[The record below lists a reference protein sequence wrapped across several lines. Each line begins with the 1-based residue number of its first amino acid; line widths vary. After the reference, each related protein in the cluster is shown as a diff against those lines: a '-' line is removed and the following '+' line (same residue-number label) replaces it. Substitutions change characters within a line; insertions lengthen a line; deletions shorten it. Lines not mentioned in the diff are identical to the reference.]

1 MYIMRAFAERCF
13 RTDHNFAIDESF
25 FFFFDCPFIPDLGL
39 TCKSTDLS
47 ITLLNIQSLQKHA
60 IDISG
65 DVRFHTDILS
75 FPYRN
80 KSSLMKIFLH
90 LMCNYLLKTNLSN
103 LLYVSEEH
111 FLLKKCIKNK
121 CSRTN
126 VQKKEAMNNKSREE
140 HILLFHLKSTLTL
153 FCFTRSLIL

>member
-1 MYIMRAFAERCF
+1 MISLAGWYEYLRPRLLQRWYFCIQWSWRYRVKKETGKKSGQLIVCCKTSSVKTCIIYKPVNWFELQISWLWCIWCELLLKGVFEQTIILQSMKV
-13 RTDHNFAIDESF
+13 F
-25 FFFFDCPFIPDLGL
+25 FFFNCPFIPDLGL

-80 KSSLMKIFLH
+80 KSSLMKIFL
-90 LMCNYLLKTNLSN
+90 T
-103 LLYVSEEH
+103 
-111 FLLKKCIKNK
+111 
-121 CSRTN
+121 
-126 VQKKEAMNNKSREE
+126 
-140 HILLFHLKSTLTL
+140 
-153 FCFTRSLIL
+153 

>member
-1 MYIMRAFAERCF
+1 MMYMMRAFAERCF

-25 FFFFDCPFIPDLGL
+25 VFFFGCPFIPDLGL

-47 ITLLNIQSLQKHA
+47 ITLLNIQSLRKHA

-80 KSSLMKIFLH
+80 KSSLMKIFLI
-90 LMCNYLLKTNLSN
+90 YR
-103 LLYVSEEH
+103 
-111 FLLKKCIKNK
+111 I
-121 CSRTN
+121 
-126 VQKKEAMNNKSREE
+126 
-140 HILLFHLKSTLTL
+140 
-153 FCFTRSLIL
+153 SLIKLIYHITIPLISTKVFPFVILIQLFY

>member
-25 FFFFDCPFIPDLGL
+25 FFFFFCPFIPDLGVN
-39 TCKSTDLS
+39 CKSTDLS

-80 KSSLMKIFLH
+80 KSSLMKIFL
-90 LMCNYLLKTNLSN
+90 T
-103 LLYVSEEH
+103 
-111 FLLKKCIKNK
+111 
-121 CSRTN
+121 
-126 VQKKEAMNNKSREE
+126 
-140 HILLFHLKSTLTL
+140 
-153 FCFTRSLIL
+153 